1 MEGAGDAIA
10 KCVKAAQEAGAPRR
24 GVLCQL
30 LKLVEAASPA
40 LASAGKETRKAIVAA
55 LCGQCCAKDAGV
67 GKLAAQCLS
76 TSVLADATRA
86 RTFATL
92 VSKLRPALD
101 MKAGAQ
107 QHAALAVLAALAKRA
122 PEALGEKA
130 ERSALLAHLR
140 DEVTRKPAAADADA
154 AKGGKKKAAAA
165 AAAGGDALSPRS
177 SAALGAR
184 CESQRLTL
192 LLLANEALGAAG
204 KAASDLKVAAAAGA
218 DLLSGGDDDDGD
230 EGESVGVRT
239 KLLVALLHRVL
250 QKEGAIGAAAAGG
263 DYEQAQ
269 LRLAA
274 GKALLKSSRIS
285 DVKIKPAPAEAWRA
299 IALTM
304 QDEDASVREGLLHKL
319 HRDMMRPWSMERKIA
334 RPGAPAHYNA
344 TRKAA
349 PPMYNMAAYALAATD
364 PKKEVR
370 LQALANLTAIA
381 DNTRKIATQH
391 SRLVMMPEMQL
402 PWLLSALAHS
412 PDYEDDLAR
421 SFADAQ
427 RCVDL
432 YVSAMIGKGATEFD
446 LLGQIVGKVKRA
458 RPRPVAG
465 VSGGVELQVIA
476 DVASQVV
483 LARGRAF
490 KWSEAFSVHEQITL
504 PPALFDPHA
513 APAVDKDY
521 LPRGFALSDAVGKG
535 GAEKRRASGSAAG
548 GGGRAGEGGGGVS
561 AEKKPRPSSAGKGE
575 AKGEAKGRSSTGS
588 DPSPK
593 ARRSMGLPS
602 PLPTPGSSAKK
613 PAGKK
618 RGKKKKEW
626 EEEDEEEEE
635 EESEEEGEEEED
647 EEEESE
653 EQEEEKGGRRGKNR
667 NKRGGRGG
675 KEEKCVGGGG
685 GKEVHVHVHVD

>member
-1 MEGAGDAIA
+1 
-10 KCVKAAQEAGAPRR
+10 
-24 GVLCQL
+24 
-30 LKLVEAASPA
+30 
-40 LASAGKETRKAIVAA
+40 
-55 LCGQCCAKDAGV
+55 
-67 GKLAAQCLS
+67 
-76 TSVLADATRA
+76 
-86 RTFATL
+86 
-92 VSKLRPALD
+92 
-101 MKAGAQ
+101 
-107 QHAALAVLAALAKRA
+107 
-122 PEALGEKA
+122 
-130 ERSALLAHLR
+130 
-140 DEVTRKPAAADADA
+140 
-154 AKGGKKKAAAA
+154 
-165 AAAGGDALSPRS
+165 
-177 SAALGAR
+177 
-184 CESQRLTL
+184 
-192 LLLANEALGAAG
+192 
-204 KAASDLKVAAAAGA
+204 
-218 DLLSGGDDDDGD
+218 
-230 EGESVGVRT
+230 
-239 KLLVALLHRVL
+239 
-250 QKEGAIGAAAAGG
+250 
-263 DYEQAQ
+263 
-269 LRLAA
+269 
-274 GKALLKSSRIS
+274 
-285 DVKIKPAPAEAWRA
+285 
-299 IALTM
+299 M

-548 GGGRAGEGGGGVS
+548 GGGRASEGGGGVS

-613 PAGKK
+613 AAGKK
-618 RGKKKKEW
+618 GKKKKEW

-653 EQEEEKGGRRGKNR
+653 EQQEESAEAEEEEASQEDAFGFEADAPKGKGKGKAPAANAPAKAPAKAPAAKAPAAKAAAPKAAASKKVPAGMMKGGGE
-667 NKRGGRGG
+667 KRKGGAGSSSTTTVENADPHQKKAPKAGGRSLRAR
-675 KEEKCVGGGG
+675 
-685 GKEVHVHVHVD
+685 